1 MSTTPRMDD
10 ASPIAGH
17 GLPGFPATPLPADR
31 FGRRF
36 WVGVAGMLVALAVLY
51 WAMWRWEE
59 TAWFAKE
66 DGVVEYATA
75 AALAAGGAA
84 CVLAGRLLRR
94 MGHRNLGAF
103 HFIVAVAFTI
113 GALEEISWGQRIFGW
128 DTPGAISDVN
138 RQGETT
144 LHNIAWLEAAVYTA
158 VAWMSIAAIAGGG
171 GARRPA
177 PRGPRHHRR
186 LHPAR
191 RDNRAP
197 AGDHPAVDQRR
208 AAPCAPRAPLPRRRV
223 GVRRPRIGARR
234 RAVRSRR
241 VAARRSSAPRTASY
255 QDVSSTSDAISSPT
269 SSSER
274 PIISRRT
281 CSLCWPTVG
290 AAHASRPGVRDR
302 LNWTPS

>member
-1 MSTTPRMDD
+1 MSTTPRMDG
-10 ASPIAGH
+10 AGPIAGH

-51 WAMWRWEE
+51 WAMWQWEE

-158 VAWMSIAAIAGGG
+158 VAWMSIAAIAGALARAVLHLGG
-171 GARRPA
+171 RVTTADFILPAAITVPLLAITLLWTSDALRPVLLALPYRADGSEYGDFALALAAALFGVGAWRRAAALRRVRPPTRTSPA
-177 PRGPRHHRR
+177 PRT
-186 LHPAR
+186 
-191 RDNRAP
+191 
-197 AGDHPAVDQRR
+197 Q
-208 AAPCAPRAPLPRRRV
+208 
-223 GVRRPRIGARR
+223 
-234 RAVRSRR
+234 
-241 VAARRSSAPRTASY
+241 
-255 QDVSSTSDAISSPT
+255 
-269 SSSER
+269 
-274 PIISRRT
+274 
-281 CSLCWPTVG
+281 
-290 AAHASRPGVRDR
+290 
-302 LNWTPS
+302 